1 MKDGSVEVERSEF
14 IPKKT
19 NHHFNGGSS
28 GQVGWLIMFLINFLE
43 ELGMFQINVQVLK
56 GSHSGGAMI
65 ETSQMCLKP

>member
-1 MKDGSVEVERSEF
+1 MKDGSVEVERREF
-14 IPKKT
+14 VSKN

-65 ETSQMCLKP
+65 ETANVLKP